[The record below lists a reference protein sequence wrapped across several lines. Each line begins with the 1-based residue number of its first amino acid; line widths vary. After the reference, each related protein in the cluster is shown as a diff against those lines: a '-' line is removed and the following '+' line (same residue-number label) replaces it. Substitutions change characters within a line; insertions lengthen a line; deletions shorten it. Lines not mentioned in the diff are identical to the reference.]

1 MSSVER
7 IYSEVDTP
15 SGSPLQRPSNRRSA
29 RRLSP
34 STSRPLRLLI
44 AAGGTGGH
52 VIPALVI
59 AREFRRRH
67 GETEVVFAGTPRGV
81 ENRLVPAAGF
91 PLERLQVGL
100 LQGQSV
106 ATRVKTLLE
115 LPRALWQAGRML
127 ERLQPQVVLGVGGY
141 AAGPVMLMAAWSG
154 IPLAVLE
161 PNAHPGLTNR
171 WVAPYVSRAF
181 IGFPEA
187 AAYFHPNKVMAVGI
201 PVREEFFRI
210 GPSTHQPPFTVL
222 VFGGSQ
228 GARSINRAVVAALSD
243 LDQFGESIRLLHQTG
258 ESEYNAIRNE
268 YAQHAVRAE
277 VVPYMDAMPEAFARA
292 DLVICRAGAST
303 VAELAASGRAA
314 ILVPYPAAANRH
326 QLRNAESLVALGA
339 ARMILDHEL
348 NGAGLAT
355 MIRDLLLHP
364 ATLER
369 MEAAMRRAS
378 HPEAAFRIVDE
389 VVPLA
394 RRV

>member
-1 MSSVER
+1 
-7 IYSEVDTP
+7 
-15 SGSPLQRPSNRRSA
+15 
-29 RRLSP
+29 
-34 STSRPLRLLI
+34 LRLLI

-67 GETEVVFAGTPRGV
+67 PEAEIVFAGTPRGV
-81 ENRLVPAAGF
+81 ECRLVPAAGF
-91 PLERLQVGL
+91 SLERLRVGL
-100 LQGQSV
+100 LQGQRV
-106 ATRVKTLLE
+106 ATRVRTLLE

-127 ERLQPQVVLGVGGY
+127 ERFQPQVVLGVGGY

-181 IGFPEA
+181 IGFPQA
-187 AAYFHPNKVMAVGI
+187 AAYFHPNKVTEVGI

-210 GPSTHQPPFTVL
+210 RPKTRQLSFTVL

-228 GARSINRAVVAALSD
+228 GAHSINRAVVDALPE
-243 LDQFGESIRLLHQTG
+243 LDQFEESLRILHQTG
-258 ESEYNAIRNE
+258 ESEYNAIRAE
-268 YAQHAVRAE
+268 YAQHTVQAE
-277 VVPYMDAMPEAFARA
+277 VVPYLDAMPEAFAGA

-314 ILVPYPAAANRH
+314 ILVPYPSAANQH
-326 QLRNAESLVALGA
+326 QLRNAESLVARGA

-348 NGAGLAT
+348 SGAGLAT
-355 MIRDLLLHP
+355 AIQDLLLDP
-364 ATLER
+364 PTLER

-378 HPEAAFRIVDE
+378 HPNAAGQIVDE
-389 VVPLA
+389 VELLA
-394 RRV
+394 RRA